1 MNDLAPKTIGPETTG
16 DATSFEAMRHA
27 MVQSQLRTNAVN
39 DPRVVTAMAK
49 VAREA
54 FVPEAARR
62 LAYRDTAVAI
72 GNGRY
77 LNLPIATGKL
87 LTEAYLEPTDRV
99 LLVGAAGGYT
109 AAVLAGLVRS
119 TVAVE
124 SDPDLAAHARATL
137 AGYGNVE
144 LVEGPLDQGHA
155 AGAPYD
161 VLIVDGCVES
171 LPESLVGQIAAGGRV
186 VTGLL
191 ERGVSR
197 LASGRT
203 IKGGF
208 GLRAFADIDCVA
220 LPGFSA
226 PQGFAF

>member
-1 MNDLAPKTIGPETTG
+1 MNNLAPETVG
-16 DATSFEAMRHA
+16 DDISFEAMRHA

-39 DPRVVTAMAK
+39 DPRVVTAMAR
-49 VAREA
+49 VPREE
-54 FVPEAARR
+54 FVPESTRR

-87 LTEAYLEPTDRV
+87 LTEAYLEPTDKV
-99 LLVGAAGGYT
+99 LLIGAAGGYT
-109 AAVLAGLVRS
+109 AAVLSGLVRS
-119 TVAVE
+119 VVAVE
-124 SDPDLAAHARATL
+124 SDADLAAHARAAL

-144 LVEGPLDQGHA
+144 LVEGPLDQGHQ
-155 AGAPYD
+155 AGGPYD
-161 VLIVDGCVES
+161 VLIVDGCVEVI
-171 LPESLVGQIAAGGRV
+171 PESLVGQVTPGGRV
-186 VTGLL
+186 VTGLR

-203 IKGGF
+203 IKGAF
-208 GLRAFADIDCVA
+208 GLRAFADVDCVA

-226 PQGFAF
+226 PRSFAF

>member
-1 MNDLAPKTIGPETTG
+1 MNDLAPETTG

-39 DPRVVTAMAK
+39 DPRVVTAMAR

-62 LAYRDTAVAI
+62 LAYRDTAVSI

-77 LNLPIATGKL
+77 LNLPMATGKL

-99 LLVGAAGGYT
+99 LLIGAAGGYT

-119 TVAVE
+119 VVAVE
-124 SDPDLAAHARATL
+124 SDPDLAAHARAAL
-137 AGYGNVE
+137 ADYGNVE

-171 LPESLVGQIAAGGRV
+171 LSESLVGQIAAGGRV
-186 VTGLL
+186 VTGLF

-203 IKGGF
+203 IKSGF
-208 GLRAFADIDCVA
+208 GLRAFADLDCVA

-226 PQGFAF
+226 PRGFAF

>member
-1 MNDLAPKTIGPETTG
+1 MSNLAPVTTG
-16 DATSFEAMRHA
+16 DSTSFEAMRHA

-54 FVPEAARR
+54 FVPEAARQ

-87 LTEAYLEPTDRV
+87 LTEAYLEPTDKV
-99 LLVGAAGGYT
+99 LLIGAAGGYT
-109 AAVLAGLVRS
+109 AAVLSGLVGS
-119 TVAVE
+119 VVAVE
-124 SDPDLAAHARATL
+124 SDADLAAHARAAL
-137 AGYGNVE
+137 AGYSNVE
-144 LVEGPLDQGHA
+144 LVEGPLDHGHA

-161 VLIVDGCVES
+161 VLMVDGCVEA
-171 LPESLVGQIAAGGRV
+171 LPESLVGQVAAGGRV

-191 ERGVSR
+191 ERGVPR
-197 LASGRT
+197 LATGRT

-208 GLRAFADIDCVA
+208 GLRAFADIDCVS
-220 LPGFSA
+220 LPGFSV
-226 PQGFAF
+226 PRGFAF

>member
-1 MNDLAPKTIGPETTG
+1 MSELAAET
-16 DATSFEAMRHA
+16 TSFEAMRHA

-54 FVPEAARR
+54 FVPESARR

-87 LTEAYLEPTDRV
+87 LTEAYLEPTDKV
-99 LLVGAAGGYT
+99 LLIGAGGGYS
-109 AAVLAGLVRS
+109 AAVLAGLVGS
-119 TVAVE
+119 VVAVE
-124 SDPDLAAHARATL
+124 SDADLAAHARAAL

-144 LVEGPLDQGHA
+144 LVEGPLELGHA

-161 VLIVDGCVES
+161 VLVVDGGVEA
-171 LPESLVGQIAAGGRV
+171 LPESLVGQVAAGGRV
-186 VTGLL
+186 VTGLI

-208 GLRAFADIDCVA
+208 GLRAFADIDCVP

-226 PQGFAF
+226 PRGFAF

>member
-1 MNDLAPKTIGPETTG
+1 MNNLAPETIG
-16 DATSFEAMRHA
+16 DDISFEAMRHA

-39 DPRVVTAMAK
+39 DPRVVTAMGR
-49 VAREA
+49 VPRED

-87 LTEAYLEPTDRV
+87 LTEAYLEPTDKV
-99 LLVGAAGGYT
+99 LLIGAAGGYT
-109 AAVLAGLVRS
+109 AALLSGLVRS
-119 TVAVE
+119 VVAVE
-124 SDPDLAAHARATL
+124 SDADLAAHARVAL
-137 AGYGNVE
+137 AGYGKVE
-144 LVEGPLDQGHA
+144 LVEGPLDQGHQ

-161 VLIVDGCVES
+161 VLIVDGCVETLS
-171 LPESLVGQIAAGGRV
+171 ESLVGQVAPGGRV
-186 VTGLL
+186 VTGLR

-203 IKGGF
+203 IKGAF
-208 GLRAFADIDCVA
+208 GLRAFADVDCVA

-226 PQGFAF
+226 PRGFAF

>member
-1 MNDLAPKTIGPETTG
+1 MNDLAPETTG
-16 DATSFEAMRHA
+16 NATSFEAMRHA

-54 FVPEAARR
+54 FVPEAARQ

-99 LLVGAAGGYT
+99 LLIGAAGGYT
-109 AAVLAGLVRS
+109 AAVLSGLVRS
-119 TVAVE
+119 IVAVE
-124 SDPDLAAHARATL
+124 SDPDLAAHARAAL

-161 VLIVDGCVES
+161 VLIVDGCVEALS
-171 LPESLVGQIAAGGRV
+171 ESLVGQIAAGGRV

-220 LPGFSA
+220 LPGFSV
-226 PQGFAF
+226 PRGFAF